1 MRMSPRSRWGTRS
14 AMLLSTTAA
23 GTISQTARGFL
34 SLATRSASEA
44 APTAFSR
51 ARSATAFSDMSKT
64 THSWPPLI
72 NRRTIFAPILP
83 NPIIASCMTCF
94 STNPFSF
101 VLDARSGR
109 ALGLLPSPLWGG
121 AGGGGPSADHR
132 TTPTPALR
140 ADPPHKGEGRTE
152 FVARDDPIS
161 PNSSL
166 ALNRIPQPR
175 HGGGDALAVVEN
187 RRSRHQHIGARGD
200 RPRRRSRVDPSIHL
214 EAAGRPDA
222 FDHLARTRNLRERRR
237 EEMLTSETRVHGHD
251 QHLVEVRHDVLEY
264 ARRRCR
270 INGDTGAFSQCLDPL
285 HGA

>member
-1 MRMSPRSRWGTRS
+1 MRMSSRSRCGTRS

-44 APTAFSR
+44 APTALSR
-51 ARSATAFSDMSKT
+51 VRSATAFGDMSKT

-72 NRRTIFAPILP
+72 NRRTIFAPIRP

-94 STNPFSF
+94 STNAFSL
-101 VLDARSGR
+101 VLDG

-166 ALNRIPQPR
+166 ALNRCPQPR
-175 HGGGDALAVVEN
+175 HGGGDAFAVVEN
-187 RRSRHQHIGARGD
+187 RRSRHQHIGPRGD
-200 RPRRRSRVDPSIHL
+200 RPRRRSRIDPSVHL
-214 EAAGRPDA
+214 EAAGRLDA
-222 FDHLARTRNLRERRR
+222 LDHFARTRNLRERRR
-237 EEMLTSETRVHGHD
+237 EEMLMSETRGHGHD
-251 QHLVEVRHDVLEY
+251 QHLVEVRHDLLEH
-264 ARRRCR
+264 ACRRCR
-270 INGDTGAFSQCLDPL
+270 IDGDTGAFFQRLDPL